1 MTTQDK
7 LQTMLNTRLND
18 AIVKFAAAHN
28 IDEAHIQLALDD
40 AKSDVP
46 TILCKMTL
54 VHFLGGAA

>member
-1 MTTQDK
+1 MTTQDE
-7 LQTMLNTRLND
+7 LQTMLNTCLNV
-18 AIVKFAAAHN
+18 AIVNFAADHN

-46 TILCKMTL
+46 KILCNITL

>member
-28 IDEAHIQLALDD
+28 IDEEHIQLALED

-46 TILCKMTL
+46 AILGNMTL
-54 VHFLGGAA
+54 VHFTGGAS